1 MTRLDTILATI
12 GAAPAGPTTAAFFDL
27 DGTVIEG
34 FTAEYVYRDRLRR
47 FDVGLGELSRSTLAA
62 LDMRFR
68 GAGLDKLVNVAFEAL
83 AGRMEDELAELGE
96 RLFRQDI
103 ASRVY
108 PQARRLVEAH
118 RRAGHQVVLATSA
131 TPFQADPVAADMNFD
146 AVLCTRPKVAGG
158 MLTGEVD
165 GDILWGQGKARA
177 ITQYAQRKGVRL
189 VESFAYSNGTED
201 VPFLKAVG
209 HPRPLNPEPG
219 LVEVA
224 HVRGWPIVRLEPPR
238 RGFGVVPALRTGAVL
253 AALGTSVALGT
264 GVGLLNR
271 SRRTAANV
279 GAGVGSDVALA
290 LGGVSLSIS
299 GEQHLWS
306 HRPAVFMFNHQ
317 SSLDMLVLGSLVRR
331 EFTGIAK
338 KDLAHD
344 PRFAPIGYLV
354 DVAYVDR
361 SNTAKAMEALQPAV
375 DKLRHGTSIA
385 IAPEGTRSPTPKLGP
400 FKKGGFHIAMQAGV
414 PIVPVVIRNAGEV
427 MWRNS
432 FWLHSGRVDVAVL
445 EPIPTD
451 GWEAAD
457 LDAHVADVRQR
468 FVDTLDAWAA
478 G

>member
-1 MTRLDTILATI
+1 M
-12 GAAPAGPTTAAFFDL
+12 
-27 DGTVIEG
+27 
-34 FTAEYVYRDRLRR
+34 
-47 FDVGLGELSRSTLAA
+47 
-62 LDMRFR
+62 
-68 GAGLDKLVNVAFEAL
+68 
-83 AGRMEDELAELGE
+83 
-96 RLFRQDI
+96 
-103 ASRVY
+103 
-108 PQARRLVEAH
+108 
-118 RRAGHQVVLATSA
+118 
-131 TPFQADPVAADMNFD
+131 
-146 AVLCTRPKVAGG
+146 
-158 MLTGEVD
+158 
-165 GDILWGQGKARA
+165 
-177 ITQYAQRKGVRL
+177 
-189 VESFAYSNGTED
+189 
-201 VPFLKAVG
+201 
-209 HPRPLNPEPG
+209 
-219 LVEVA
+219 
-224 HVRGWPIVRLEPPR
+224 
-238 RGFGVVPALRTGAVL
+238 
-253 AALGTSVALGT
+253 
-264 GVGLLNR
+264 LNR

-290 LGGVSLSIS
+290 LGGVSLSVS

-331 EFTGIAK
+331 DFTGIAK

-432 FWLHSGRVDVAVL
+432 FWLHSGTVDVAVL

-451 GWEAAD
+451 GWVAAD

-468 FVDTLDAWAA
+468 FVDTLEAWAV

>member
-1 MTRLDTILATI
+1 MSDLDTILASI
-12 GAAPAGPTTAAFFDL
+12 AAAPAGPATAAFFDL
-27 DGTVIEG
+27 DGTIIEG
-34 FTAEYVYRDRLRR
+34 YTAESVYRDRLRR
-47 FDVGLGELSRSTLAA
+47 RDVGLGELSRSALAA

-68 GAGLDKLVNVAFEAL
+68 GAGVDRLVTVAFEAL
-83 AGRMEDELAELGE
+83 AGRMDDELAELGE

-103 ASRVY
+103 ASRIY
-108 PQARRLVEAH
+108 PQARRLVDAH
-118 RRAGHQVVLATSA
+118 RRAGHRVVLATSA
-131 TPFQADPVAADMNFD
+131 TPFQADPVAADMDFD
-146 AVLCTRPKVAGG
+146 AVLCTRPKVVDG

-165 GDILWGQGKARA
+165 GDILWGPGKARA
-177 ITQYAQRKGVRL
+177 ISEYAEREGIRL
-189 VESFAYSNGTED
+189 DGSFAYSNGTED

-224 HVRGWPIVRLEPPR
+224 HVRGWPIVRLQPPR

-279 GAGVGSDVALA
+279 GALGSDVALA
-290 LGGVSLSIS
+290 LGGVSLSVS

-331 EFTGIAK
+331 DFTGIAK

-361 SNTAKAMEALQPAV
+361 SNTAQAKEALQPAV
-375 DKLRHGTSIA
+375 DKLRHGISIA
-385 IAPEGTRSPTPKLGP
+385 IAPEGTRSPTSRLGP
-400 FKKGGFHIAMQAGV
+400 FKKGGFHIAMQARA

-432 FWLHSGRVDVAVL
+432 FWLHSGTVDVAVL
-445 EPIPTD
+445 EPVPTD
-451 GWEAAD
+451 AWVPAD
-457 LDAHVADVRQR
+457 LDAHVAAVRQR
-468 FVDTLDAWAA
+468 FVDTLDAWPA